1 MLRWSS
7 WAGALCYAPAHV
19 ETTRRDTHM
28 VTQAAKELFA
38 LFNVLGGML
47 LAVGLLIYL
56 VRGRPRRGAV
66 ILLLL
71 LLIFVCFLNAVTVYF
86 LL

>member
-1 MLRWSS
+1 
-7 WAGALCYAPAHV
+7 
-19 ETTRRDTHM
+19 M

-38 LFNVLGGML
+38 LLNLFGGILL
-47 LAVGLLIYL
+47 LAGLLIYAA
-56 VRGRPRRGAV
+56 RSRPRRGAV

-71 LLIFVCFLNAVTVYF
+71 SLVFVCLFNAVTVYF

>member
-1 MLRWSS
+1 
-7 WAGALCYAPAHV
+7 
-19 ETTRRDTHM
+19 M

>member
-1 MLRWSS
+1 
-7 WAGALCYAPAHV
+7 
-19 ETTRRDTHM
+19 M

-38 LFNVLGGML
+38 LLNILGGL
-47 LAVGLLIYL
+47 LLLVGLSIYL
-56 VRGRPRRGAV
+56 ARARPRRSAV

-71 LLIFVCFLNAVTVYF
+71 LLVFVCLFNAVMVYF

>member
-1 MLRWSS
+1 
-7 WAGALCYAPAHV
+7 
-19 ETTRRDTHM
+19 M

-38 LFNVLGGML
+38 LLNILGGL
-47 LAVGLLIYL
+47 LLLVGLSIYL
-56 VRGRPRRGAV
+56 VRARPRRSAI

-71 LLIFVCFLNAVTVYF
+71 LLVFVCLFNAVTVYF